1 MVGVVAMAEE
11 LVHKVMGQW
20 DSSHDPFHAFRVRD
34 LALSLAKEEALPP
47 NSLQIVC
54 TSVCVCV
61 FFFPPSLLLLPHKVV
76 CWRSISED
84 S

>member
-54 TSVCVCV
+54 TCACV
-61 FFFPPSLLLLPHKVV
+61 FFPPSLLLLPHKVV
-76 CWRSISED
+76 C
-84 S
+84 

>member
-47 NSLQIVC
+47 NSLQIVELACLLHDIEDHKYASRWEFFLHC
-54 TSVCVCV
+54 TS
-61 FFFPPSLLLLPHKVV
+61 SK
-76 CWRSISED
+76 
-84 S
+84 